1 VRRREF
7 ITLVGSATAAWPLAA
22 LAQRPSQIRKIGL
35 LMIVPEDDPQSRADR
50 DALESGLQAIGWITG
65 QNVDLQY
72 RWSDGDETLLRK
84 YAAELVTMSPDVL
97 MTEGTAALAAV
108 KRETKNI
115 PTIFV
120 NVSDPVGQGFV
131 ASLAR
136 PGGNATGF
144 TLFEFSMATK
154 WVEILRE
161 LLPSV
166 KHIGFLFNA
175 VVHAYAKLFLQAVQA
190 AAETFKIDV
199 KPIPVEDDAQIEHSL
214 AVLAQQPDTGLI
226 ALHDPF
232 IIKRRDL
239 VIAQVARHRIP
250 TVYTLR
256 AFALSGG
263 LISYGVDLAH
273 PWRQAATYVDRVLKG
288 ANPGE
293 LPVQQPTKF
302 ELVINRKTATALG
315 LNVSP
320 ALLATADEVIE

>member
-1 VRRREF
+1 MRRRD
-7 ITLVGSATAAWPLAA
+7 ILKGLAGSAVARPLAA
-22 LAQRPSQIRKIGL
+22 RAQGADRMRRVGL
-35 LMIVPEDDPQSRADR
+35 LMIVPEGDPQSRADR
-50 DALESGLQAIGWITG
+50 DALESGLQAIGWIRG
-65 QNVDLQY
+65 RNVDLQF

-84 YAAELVTMSPDVL
+84 YAAELVAMSPDVL

-108 KRETKNI
+108 KREVKNI

-136 PGGNATGF
+136 PGGNTTGF

-161 LLPSV
+161 IVPTV
-166 KHIGFLFNA
+166 KHIGFLYNA
-175 VVHAYAKLFLQAVQA
+175 VVHAYAKLFLQAVRA
-190 AAETFKIDV
+190 ASEAFKIDV
-199 KPIPVEDDAQIEHSL
+199 NPMPVEEDAEIKHSL
-214 AVLAQQPDTGLI
+214 ATLAEQPDSGLI

-239 VIAQVARHRIP
+239 VIAEAARHRIP
-250 TVYTLR
+250 AVYTLR
-256 AFALSGG
+256 PFALSGG
-263 LISYGVDLAH
+263 LISYGVDLAD
-273 PWRQAATYVDRVLKG
+273 PWRQAATYVDRVLNG

-302 ELVINRKTATALG
+302 ELIINAKTAKALG
-315 LNVSP
+315 IAVPQSMIV
-320 ALLATADEVIE
+320 AADEVIE